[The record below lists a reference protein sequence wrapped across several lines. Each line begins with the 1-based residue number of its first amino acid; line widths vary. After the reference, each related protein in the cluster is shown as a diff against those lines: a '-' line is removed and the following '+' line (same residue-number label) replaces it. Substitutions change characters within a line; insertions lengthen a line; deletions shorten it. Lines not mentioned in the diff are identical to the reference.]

1 MELRALKADPRQS
14 TGSAAARRLRREG
27 KVPSVLY
34 GHGEEVVALSVS
46 AEDMRRVLETGHHLV
61 TLDLGGREESALVK
75 EVQFDTWEREI
86 LHVDFGR
93 VALHETVTVSVE
105 VVSHGTPKSVLAGGV
120 LEQPLHSVELEC
132 RADAIPDQIRVEVGE
147 METGDMIHVR
157 DLPLPDGVKAMTEP
171 EAIVFV
177 VHEARI
183 VEEAPEA
190 APAEAAAAEP
200 EVIGRAAKPEEEA
213 SEEEKS

>member
-1 MELRALKADPRQS
+1 MELRALKVDPRQS
-14 TGSAAARRLRREG
+14 AGSAAARRLRREG

-34 GHGEEVVALSVS
+34 GHGGEVVALSVS

-61 TLDLGGREESALVK
+61 KLDLGGREESALVK
-75 EVQFDTWEREI
+75 EVQFDTWEKKI

-147 METGDMIHVR
+147 LETGDMIHVR
-157 DLPLPDGVKAMTEP
+157 DLPLPSGVKALSEP

-190 APAEAAAAEP
+190 EPVKETAEP

-213 SEEEKS
+213 SDEEKS